1 MLTHATSIS
10 TLTHVVH
17 IIINAL
23 EGTTMTKG
31 QTHEVAM
38 ARIHVYLGNIE
49 SAARSLSSEIRAAYR
64 ESDKAEILKVAAELG
79 LTAHPDFII

>member
-23 EGTTMTKG
+23 EGTTMFKLDSMLGPALITAVVTVWG
-31 QTHEVAM
+31 VATIVM
-38 ARIHVYLGNIE
+38 LF
-49 SAARSLSSEIRAAYR
+49 SE
-64 ESDKAEILKVAAELG
+64 LM
-79 LTAHPDFII
+79 